1 MAGTE
6 HVDEHRLAGALQA
19 QVDKAGYTGW
29 FGQALPT
36 GQGGTSG
43 GVGFLWAKHTSAT
56 VPIELLLGRLASMS
70 CTTAFGSI
78 LLINIYGQTGATLAK
93 SAAILHKAFA
103 HAGSTGKPNII
114 AGDFN
119 KPPHEV
125 QAFLDTFN
133 LPYDIRFTPTYTC
146 KTASGATS
154 TIDFYVIHKS
164 LSEVV
169 GLPTLVQAHP
179 LKTHTPVQLS
189 LKQALIDTPV
199 TVMQLQSRS
208 SPCLVNGPHWPT
220 GKFDGEWAPLALQ
233 LDDFIQCNDLCKDTS
248 PLRTA
253 TATQVDDI
261 TALIQTWAATSVVEL
276 APACGMEKEPMRE
289 VTIRT
294 TTARQ
299 ALATKQSTRTQP
311 SLAFHRIA
319 RALHSA
325 NHPYTQ
331 EKGREVAFQLKALQG
346 TSTSAWLQLHLSGW
360 HDKHTV
366 DLILQHLLAISARH
380 DAVTTNRTNLYD
392 GTPLN
397 RTGLLRLVDPLFAA
411 WADLLQTH
419 MHFNETGNIASKLE
433 WSLSGAAWKR
443 FLAAALEGGADLAHR
458 LSKPTALQLHKI
470 ASDGTHHPSSL
481 LQDQVN
487 MWTDYWK
494 CGTTSAHIPDLVDLD
509 AVATNSHD
517 FTSGLLR
524 SASASFK
531 PRTSVVDGIPPRQ
544 FSFVS
549 DNGLELLS
557 SIFWLCKKKCTF
569 GNTITDLAI
578 RLLLK
583 TDGGR
588 RPIALF
594 RAMFRLYGKARKE
607 ALQTWEKSIGLGHFF
622 NMAPTRHVTDST
634 YRSMLHRLLE
644 PHLHHAELLWD
655 VAKCFEHVKHT
666 RLWNDAQQHGY
677 PVAVLRCS
685 LLAYTWVRRL
695 LWDNGICSQPLRP
708 SRGIGAG
715 SFSATFEFKLYMIN
729 TVTQFAAQ
737 WPHLSLSLH
746 VDDLS
751 LGHRHASLHTL
762 LHELREA
769 AAWLIYS
776 FH

>member
-1 MAGTE
+1 
-6 HVDEHRLAGALQA
+6 
-19 QVDKAGYTGW
+19 
-29 FGQALPT
+29 
-36 GQGGTSG
+36 
-43 GVGFLWAKHTSAT
+43 
-56 VPIELLLGRLASMS
+56 
-70 CTTAFGSI
+70 
-78 LLINIYGQTGATLAK
+78 
-93 SAAILHKAFA
+93 
-103 HAGSTGKPNII
+103 
-114 AGDFN
+114 
-119 KPPHEV
+119 
-125 QAFLDTFN
+125 
-133 LPYDIRFTPTYTC
+133 
-146 KTASGATS
+146 
-154 TIDFYVIHKS
+154 
-164 LSEVV
+164 
-169 GLPTLVQAHP
+169 
-179 LKTHTPVQLS
+179 
-189 LKQALIDTPV
+189 
-199 TVMQLQSRS
+199 
-208 SPCLVNGPHWPT
+208 
-220 GKFDGEWAPLALQ
+220 
-233 LDDFIQCNDLCKDTS
+233 
-248 PLRTA
+248 
-253 TATQVDDI
+253 
-261 TALIQTWAATSVVEL
+261 
-276 APACGMEKEPMRE
+276 
-289 VTIRT
+289 
-294 TTARQ
+294 
-299 ALATKQSTRTQP
+299 
-311 SLAFHRIA
+311 
-319 RALHSA
+319 
-325 NHPYTQ
+325 
-331 EKGREVAFQLKALQG
+331 
-346 TSTSAWLQLHLSGW
+346 
-360 HDKHTV
+360 
-366 DLILQHLLAISARH
+366 
-380 DAVTTNRTNLYD
+380 
-392 GTPLN
+392 
-397 RTGLLRLVDPLFAA
+397 VDPLFAA

-531 PRTSVVDGIPPRQ
+531 PRTSVVDGISPRQ
-544 FSFVS
+544 FSLVS
-549 DNGLELLS
+549 DKGLELLS
-557 SIFWLCKKKCTF
+557 SIFWLCQQFGTF

-607 ALQTWEKSIGLGHFF
+607 ALQTWDKSVGLGHFF

-776 FH
+776 FQNELGLPFSPTKAVTLASSEAILQAVKGALGQHSGTAETSTRRLGVDYSLLLTTRPTKVLNKRLLKAKYRATRQRKWAGNAKHAKLYTVAPSPPPSSEWSVYLSHQRRSKDSGPKDSGVTAYTPLASLTIQLGWHSLPPKTLPSW